1 MRLNMHL
8 LRVFHSV
15 VEEGSFSAAARSL
28 HISQPA
34 VSKAV
39 TELERQLD
47 MALVER
53 GGRRPPQG
61 LGLTEAG
68 RALHAH
74 ARAIFA
80 LERAAVTELQQ
91 RSGLK
96 RGELVIGASTTVA
109 SYWLPR
115 SLQSYTAAWPDI
127 MLRVVVA
134 NTQTIA
140 EELFDCRLD
149 LALVEGPVQREG
161 IVSLPWRHEQLVIVA
176 PRGFGQPIENAATSP
191 AAAAPALLKARMSAE
206 ELAACTWLLRE
217 SGSGTR
223 EVTLD
228 LLARHG
234 LEIRR
239 SMEIGSNEGMARAVA
254 TGLGVAVLPYVVVE
268 DLLMLGRVVE
278 LQVDGL
284 SRLSR
289 PLYRLER
296 LDRPPSPPAEA
307 FRRILTG
314 EPPRVQ

>member
-8 LRVFHSV
+8 LRVFHAAV
-15 VEEGSFSAAARSL
+15 QEGSFSGAARSL

-39 TELERQLD
+39 SELERQLD

-53 GGRRPPQG
+53 GGRKPSQG
-61 LGLTEAG
+61 LTLTDAG

-96 RGELVIGASTTVA
+96 RGQLVIGASTTVA

-115 SLQSYTAAWPDI
+115 WLQSYTTAWPDI
-127 MLRVVVA
+127 VLRVVVA
-134 NTQTIA
+134 NTQSIV

-161 IVSLPWRHEQLVIVA
+161 IASLPWRHERLVIVG
-176 PRGFGQPIENAATSP
+176 PPGFGQLREDTALETPGERP
-191 AAAAPALLKARMSAE
+191 AHPTARMSAA
-206 ELAACTWLLRE
+206 ELTTCTWLLRE
-217 SGSGTR
+217 TGSGTR
-223 EVTLD
+223 EVTLG

-234 LEIRR
+234 LQIRR
-239 SMEIGSNEGMARAVA
+239 SIEIGSNEGMARAVA
-254 TGLGVAVLPYVVVE
+254 AGLGVAVLPHVVVE

-284 SRLSR
+284 TGLSR

-296 LDRPPSPPAEA
+296 LDRPPSPPAEV
-307 FRRILTG
+307 FRQLLAG
-314 EPPRVQ
+314 EPGPAE